1 MPYQALADAVLLF
14 HFGVVLFVLLGLP
27 VILIGNH
34 LNWAWVN
41 RLGWRLVHLAAI
53 AVVALQ
59 AWLGRYCGLTVLES
73 SLRERAGQTGYDGS
87 FIQHWVQRLI
97 YYEAPMWVFIVA
109 YTVFLALVAWAWWRY
124 PPRRKARNRRG

>member
-1 MPYQALADAVLLF
+1 MPYQALADAVLVL

-27 VILIGNH
+27 VIVIGNQLH
-34 LNWAWVN
+34 WAWVN
-41 RLGWRLVHLAAI
+41 RYAWRIVHLAAI

-59 AWLGRYCGLTVLES
+59 AWLGKYCGLTVLES
-73 SLRERAGQTGYDGS
+73 SLREKAGQTGYDGS

-109 YTVFLALVAWAWWRY
+109 YTIFLALVAWAWWRY
-124 PPRRKARNRRG
+124 PPRRKARNPRG